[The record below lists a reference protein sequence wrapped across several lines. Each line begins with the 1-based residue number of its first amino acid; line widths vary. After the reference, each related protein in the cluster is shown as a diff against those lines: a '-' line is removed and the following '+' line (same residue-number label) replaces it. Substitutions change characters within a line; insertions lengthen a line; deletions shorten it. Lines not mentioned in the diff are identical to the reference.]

1 MKLGMAFQ
9 IMDDALDYAASADD
23 MGKNAGDDFADQKIT
38 LPTILA
44 WQDADAGERDFWQR
58 TLGAADFTDGDLAT
72 AQGILARHDSMN
84 RAITIARDFAAEA
97 ADALAPFMDDADTA
111 PLAIA
116 LADAARFAAARS
128 S

>member
-1 MKLGMAFQ
+1 
-9 IMDDALDYAASADD
+9 MDYFVSSGAI
-23 MGKNAGDDFADQKIT
+23 GKNTGDDFIDQKIT
-38 LPTILA
+38 LPVILA
-44 WQDADAGERDFWQR
+44 WQDGDANDREFWRR
-58 TLGAADFTDGDLAT
+58 TLGDGNFADGDLAT
-72 AQGILARHDSMN
+72 AQGILARHDSVN

-116 LADAARFAAARS
+116 LANAARFAAARS